1 MSFPQLNTLDR
12 IAKATQRFIM
22 IVCSAV
28 IVLIVGVAALLRYLF
43 GTDLYGAEEFLT
55 IAAFWMY
62 FMSAVYATHTRSH
75 ISAEVFSA
83 FCKYV
88 PLRRLV
94 HFLQLGITVALAVL
108 YSYWGW
114 YFFYWSLTE
123 GGKSTVWQ
131 IPLVVSHSAVFLGFV
146 LMAWY
151 FILQLIGD
159 IADLLRVKIRIASQY
174 SPDHMATRNLNTLKR
189 QIEQASDKKIRI
201 HVCPNSELGDYTKV
215 HEGLNQ
221 GIIGMALIS
230 VPSQLDSRLGALYLP
245 FLATNYAEAR
255 QMYGRGGP
263 LFQEAERAHR
273 DLGIKFLGFN
283 MEGFGGIGLRRLSA
297 HLHDPTAAKGLILRV
312 PPMEVF
318 KTTAREQ
325 GFDPVTVP
333 FNEVQNI
340 FDTDEIDGI
349 VGCPPQAAYL
359 HFRKQLKHFLL
370 CYGFVETTSYLM
382 SETLWKSLNG
392 QQQSIIQSHID
403 TLSEESFNTA
413 EEVELDFVDQLCKAN
428 IEVTSLSKEELAK
441 WVNHT
446 RTTIWP
452 KLYPFF
458 SPDLVDM
465 LKAQASTK
473 FSGKSMDGRESA
485 SYHAMNST
493 RRK

>member
-12 IAKATQRFIM
+12 VVKATQRFIM
-22 IVCSAV
+22 IFCSAV

-43 GTDLYGAEEFLT
+43 GADLYGAEEFLT

-83 FCKYV
+83 FCKNV
-88 PLRRLV
+88 LLRRSV
-94 HFLQLGITVALAVL
+94 HFFQLGVTVALAVL

-174 SPDHMATRNLNTLKR
+174 SPDHMATGSLNSLKQ

-201 HVCPNSELGDYTKV
+201 QVCPNSELGDYTKV

-230 VPSQLDSRLGALYLP
+230 VPSQLDHRLGALYLP
-245 FLATNYAEAR
+245 FLATTYAEAR
-255 QMYGRGGP
+255 KMYGRGAP
-263 LFQEAERAHR
+263 LFHEADRVHR

-283 MEGFGGIGLRRLSA
+283 MEGFGGLGLRRLPA
-297 HLHDPTAAKGLILRV
+297 QLHDPAASKGLSLRV

-318 KTTAREQ
+318 KTTAKKQ

-333 FNEVQNI
+333 FNEVENI
-340 FDTDEIDGI
+340 LDTDEIDGI
-349 VGCPPQAAYL
+349 AGCPAQATYL
-359 HFRKQLKHFLL
+359 HFRKYIKHFLV
-370 CYGFVETTSYLM
+370 CCGFVETTSYLM
-382 SETLWKSLNG
+382 SDTLWKSLNPE
-392 QQQSIIQSHID
+392 QQTIIQTCID
-403 TLSEESFNTA
+403 ALSEESFNKA
-413 EEVELDFVDQLCKAN
+413 EEVELDYLERLRKAN
-428 IEVTSLSKEELAK
+428 IEVTSLSGEEMAK

-452 KLYPFF
+452 NFYPSF
-458 SPDLVDM
+458 SPELVDM
-465 LKAQASTK
+465 LKTQAATK
-473 FSGKSMDGRESA
+473 VPGKPVDGGESA
-485 SYHAMNST
+485 SHHAVNST
-493 RRK
+493 GRK